1 MLTVDERA
9 AEASGGRDAPGVRP
23 RSAQDA
29 IGRGAQD
36 PWRAVKRLPPPGPS
50 QKPLAFEI
58 ARAVSRVKEGM
69 GPSIWG
75 MSDHAPVLGIAGIAG
90 FLHHRARNDLGL
102 DSLVAHAL
110 AHRPAVPRRRGFAMG
125 WRGPNC
131 VGTVAAPQFV
141 CAFCLGRSRNACT
154 DRAADASRGDR
165 LLPPRAQSDLCR
177 VARYSTGRSAFV
189 RR

>member
-1 MLTVDERA
+1 
-9 AEASGGRDAPGVRP
+9 
-23 RSAQDA
+23 
-29 IGRGAQD
+29 
-36 PWRAVKRLPPPGPS
+36 RLPPPGPS
-50 QKPLAFEI
+50 QKPVAFEI
-58 ARAVSRVKEGM
+58 ARAVSRLKEGM

-90 FLHHRARNDLGL
+90 FLHHRARNDLGI

-110 AHRPAVPRRRGFAMG
+110 AHRPAGTRHVVFVMG
-125 WRGPNC
+125 WRCCHC
-131 VGTVAAPQFV
+131 VGTFAAPQFV
-141 CAFCLGRSRNACT
+141 CAFCLGWSRNACT

-177 VARYSTGRSAFV
+177 AARYSTGRSAFV